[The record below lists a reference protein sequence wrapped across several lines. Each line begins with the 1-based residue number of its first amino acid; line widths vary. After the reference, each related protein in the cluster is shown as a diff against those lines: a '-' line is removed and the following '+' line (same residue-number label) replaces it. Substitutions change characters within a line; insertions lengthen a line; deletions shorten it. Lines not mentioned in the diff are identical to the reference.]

1 MKSKLPFSHQ
11 FQLKCRTK
19 IKQSNRKIKKLLPR
33 FLSGAYSRRPNPLL
47 PTAYYLPLVLLLLS
61 LACRLGGPEGTAIPV
76 GLPASYEIQTATP
89 TRDPNQ
95 AASPLE
101 PAATE
106 AAVVLSLGDA
116 PTHTPDPNLTSV
128 LIPIPTATPTL
139 VDLATPTQALIP
151 TTVLTK
157 TPAAAKPRVTTQPDP
172 PLKGGDWD
180 FETDFIPWPNPYGV
194 PCPGARVAAG
204 WTAFVENGQY
214 GSSCMNENL
223 YQPNVHS
230 GAKSQEMTFD
240 FISANSGIL
249 RTIPTKPGHRYTI
262 VAHAKHDHSIS
273 PVEMALGIDFT
284 GGTDWTAATVQW
296 FAWDNPA
303 EDTWNPTEETVTA
316 TGDTMTIFIKGF
328 HPQADQGGKT
338 VIDNVSVTDLG
349 AE

>member
-19 IKQSNRKIKKLLPR
+19 IKQSNRKIKKLLPHS
-33 FLSGAYSRRPNPLL
+33 LSGAYPRRPNPLL
-47 PTAYYLPLVLLLLS
+47 PTTYYLPLVLLLLS
-61 LACRLGGPEGTAIPV
+61 LACRLGGAEGTAIPV

-95 AASPLE
+95 ATSPLE

-116 PTHTPDPNLTSV
+116 PTHTPDPNVTSV

-139 VDLATPTQALIP
+139 VELATPTQALLP
-151 TTVLTK
+151 TTVLTQ
-157 TPAAAKPRVTTQPDP
+157 TPAAAKPRITTQPDP

-240 FISANSGIL
+240 FISANSGVL